1 MIQKAVLIGLFIA
14 SVYSAEYETTFE
26 NSNFTLSMPL
36 DGTGSQEL
44 YNYNRFRMT
53 THISEKDWFMTAI
66 GDLQNH
72 LGYAMIHS
80 ESFQSADA
88 KRSDTP
94 FETRTGSY
102 DYSEGEMYLRLYRLY
117 GGYADEKHRITLGLQ
132 KVSMGVG
139 RIWNPTDLFNPKNP
153 FALEPDEVNGVLALA
168 YTYSPSALSQ
178 MSVVSAMRA
187 DDSFKYAGR
196 IKGYVG
202 LADAA
207 INAVEANDVRMI
219 GYELEGEWMNT
230 GIELRSEGGW
240 FEDKLLQ
247 KQFFQGIFGADY
259 TFENTLG
266 IAVEWLHSSK
276 TFVEQQIVAL
286 PSGAPDNLVQSSDY
300 AGISAGYEFDPLWY
314 GRWVSI
320 LNLDDRSIYFSPSLH
335 YSLDNDMSLGLGAML
350 FTGDHGSEFGDF
362 GPTYYLNFK
371 VTF

>member
-1 MIQKAVLIGLFIA
+1 MIHKVVLAGLVIISAFG
-14 SVYSAEYETTFE
+14 AEYETTYE

-36 DGTGSQEL
+36 DGTGAQEL

-53 THISEKDWFMTAI
+53 SHISEKDWFVTAI

-72 LGYAMIHS
+72 LGYAVIHS
-80 ESFQSADA
+80 DSFQSADA

-102 DYSEGEMYLRLYRLY
+102 DYSEGEMILRLYRLY
-117 GGYADEKHRITLGLQ
+117 GGYADENHRITLGLQ

-153 FALEPDEVNGVLALA
+153 LALEPDEVNGVLALA

-178 MSVVSAMRA
+178 ISLISAMRA

-196 IKGYVG
+196 IKGYLG
-202 LADAA
+202 IADAA
-207 INAVEANDVRMI
+207 INTVEANDVRMI

-240 FEDKLLQ
+240 FDDKLLQ
-247 KQFFQGIFGADY
+247 QQFFQGLFGADY
-259 TFENTLG
+259 TFENSLS
-266 IAVEWLHSSK
+266 IAAEWLHSSK
-276 TFVEQQIVAL
+276 TFIEEQLLAL

-300 AGISAGYEFDPLWY
+300 VGISARYEFDPLCY
-314 GRWVSI
+314 GRIISI
-320 LNLDDRSIYFSPSLH
+320 VNLEDSSVFISPSVQ
-335 YSLDNDMSLGLGAML
+335 YSLDNDMSVGLGVML
-350 FTGDHGSEFGDF
+350 YSGKRDSEYGDYGS
-362 GPTYYLNFK
+362 TYYLNFK